1 MPEINDIEKLR
12 PELLDKSVA
21 ELDRMAAEIE
31 MAKAKK
37 AEQEAEKRRQAEYQE
52 SIGLTEELVKIVT
65 RLHDIG
71 RLPPRVATALSNA
84 EGEFRPGL
92 YIKKPRS

>member
-12 PELLDKSVA
+12 PELLNKSVA
-21 ELDRMAAEIE
+21 ELDRMMAEIE

-37 AEQEAEKRRQAEYQE
+37 AEQEAAKRRAKEYEE
-52 SIGLTEELVKIVT
+52 SIDLTETLLKTVS
-65 RLHDIG
+65 RLHEIG
-71 RLPPRVATALSNA
+71 RLSPRLTQALSKGT
-84 EGEFRPGL
+84 GEFTPGL